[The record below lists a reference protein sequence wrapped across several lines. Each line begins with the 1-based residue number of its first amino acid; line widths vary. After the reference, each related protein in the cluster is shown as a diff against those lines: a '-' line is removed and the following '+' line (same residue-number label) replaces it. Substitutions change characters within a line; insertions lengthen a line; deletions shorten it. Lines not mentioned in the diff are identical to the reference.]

1 MTTGGAT
8 ITNNGTGTVTIA
20 GTAAQINTAIA
31 SITYTPLADYNGSAT
46 LSMSTS
52 DGTLSASGTVSIAIT
67 AVADISN
74 DTATTNED
82 TAVTFAPLGNDTFE
96 NAGRTITA
104 INGTAI
110 TAGGAGVAVTGG
122 VVTLSASGNL
132 TFTPTANYNGTP
144 SFTYT
149 VTSGGVTETATV
161 NMTVTAVNDAP
172 TQSVPVAQ
180 TTTEDTAV
188 VISGASVADVDGG
201 TLTTT
206 LSVPAGT
213 GTLSVVTTGGATITN
228 NGTGTVTIAGTAA
241 QINTAIAS
249 ITYTPLADYNGSATL
264 SMSTSDGTLSASGTV
279 SIAITAVADISNDT
293 ATTNEDT
300 AVTFAPLGNDS
311 FENAGRT
318 ITAINGTA
326 ITAGGA
332 GVAVTGGV
340 VTLSAS
346 GNLTFTPTANYNGT
360 PSFTYTVTSGGVTET
375 ATVNMTVTAVNDAPT
390 QSVPVAQT
398 TNEDTAV
405 VISGA
410 SVADV
415 DGGTLTTTL
424 SVPAGTGTLS
434 VVTTGGA
441 TITNDG
447 TGTVTIAGTAAQ
459 INTAIASIT
468 YTPLADYN
476 GSATLSMS
484 TSDGTLSASGTVSIA
499 ITAVADISNDTATT
513 NEDTAVTF
521 APLTN
526 DTFENAGRTISAING
541 TAITA
546 GGAGVAVTGGVVTL
560 SASGNLTFTPTANY
574 NGTPS
579 FTYTVTSG
587 GVTETAT
594 VNMTVSSVNDA
605 PTQSVPVAQTTTEDT
620 AVVISGASV
629 ADVDGGTLTTTLSVP
644 AGTGTLSVVTTG
656 GATIT
661 NNGTGTVTIAGT
673 AAQINTAIAS
683 ITYTPLADYN
693 GSATLSMSTSDGSL
707 SASGTVSIA
716 ITAVADISN
725 DTATTNEDTAVTFNA
740 ITGTNG
746 ATADSFEGTPS
757 VTSVTQPTNGS
768 VTFAANGSITY
779 TPSSNFNGTD
789 TFTYTVT
796 SGGVQETAT
805 VTVTVAA
812 VNDAPVNTVPGDQST
827 NEDANLVFSAANG
840 NAITIADVDSTVT
853 TTLTVANGSLTLGS
867 ITGVSVTGN
876 GTGTVT
882 ITGSASAITAAL
894 SGLAFAPTA
903 DWNGATTL
911 NVSTSDGLAPAAVNA
926 VAITV
931 APVVDIATDSVT
943 VTEDVSQTFNVL
955 TNDSF
960 ENAGATV
967 SSVTQPTHG
976 VVSIGSGGNVTYTPS
991 ANYNGSDSFTYTVTS
1006 GGVTETTT
1014 VTLNVTAV
1022 NDAPVA
1028 DDETGTATEDTTLTV
1043 PAASG
1048 LLVGDTD
1055 ADNNPLTIT
1064 QFTVDGVA
1072 GTFTAGSPASIP
1084 NVGTLTINADGSYTF
1099 VPASNFN
1106 GPVPAA
1112 TYTVSDNNGGFDT
1125 GTLTLAVTAVN
1136 DAPVAVDD
1144 TGLAEEDTLLSVSN
1158 VAGLLS
1164 NDGDVD
1170 SSPLTITQF
1179 TVAGVSGTFTAGSPA
1194 SIPSVGVLTIN
1205 ADGSYTF
1212 NPALNYIGAVPV
1224 ATYTVSDGNGGL
1236 DTGTLTIAVNPA
1248 NDGPVNAVPGAQT
1261 VAEDVATAIT
1271 GVSVSDIDGGT
1282 LTTTLT
1288 VTNGTLA
1295 VTLGGGATI
1304 TGSGTGTIT
1313 LTGTAAEINSALD
1326 GLMFTGTADYSGPA
1340 ILTVQ
1345 TSDGIETDTDTVA
1358 ITVTPVADITAD
1370 TVATTEDSSIS
1381 FNVLTGTNGATA
1393 DTFEGTPSVT
1403 AYTQPANGTVTI
1415 AANGSVVY
1423 VPNANFNGTDT
1434 FTYTVTS
1441 GGVTE
1446 TTTVTVN
1453 VAAANDAPAQTLP
1466 GDQSTSEDT
1475 NVVFSG
1481 ANGNQII
1488 IADIDAAAS
1497 VTTTISVPAGSLT
1510 ALATAGVTI
1519 TGNATGTVTLT
1530 GAPAAVT
1537 AALNGL
1543 TYTPVADYNGAI
1555 TMSVSTTDGVAAP
1568 VSGTVDIDI
1577 SPVVDIQADT
1587 LLATEDTAATISVL
1601 SNDTFENAGRTVTS
1615 VTQGSNGSV
1624 AINGNGTITYVPNAN
1639 FNGTDSFTYTVTS
1652 GGVTETVT
1660 VSVVVA
1666 AANDAVT
1673 QSVPA
1678 SQTVVED
1685 AALTFSAA
1693 NGNAITVADIDGDSL
1708 TTTISVTNGVID
1720 LGSITGI
1727 TVSGDGTATVV
1738 ITGSAAAIN
1747 AALEGM
1753 TYSPVADYYGAAG
1766 MTVSTTDG
1774 ATTASGTVPL
1784 AITAVVDISDDAQTT
1799 GEDTAIVFNVL
1810 SNDSFEGSSEFVSA
1824 VTQPANGSVSIGAGG
1839 QITYTP
1845 NANFNGTD
1853 TFTYTVTSGGVTE
1866 TATVEVIVTPAND
1879 ALIASVPSAQSVNE
1893 DTPLVFSSS
1902 NGNAITVSDIDGDTI
1917 NMTLSATNGVLTLA
1931 ATAGLTITG
1940 DGTGTITL
1948 SGSAAAITAALEGLE
1963 FAPDADYNGAAVL
1976 SISATDGTATT
1987 SQTVPVTINAVA
1999 DIVANTV
2006 STNEDT
2012 AVTFNALANDSFESS
2027 GRAVTSV
2034 TQGASGSVSFLAD
2047 GTLVYTPNTN
2057 FHGVDTFSYTVT
2069 SNGTTETTT
2078 VTVNVAAVN
2087 DAPTTTGI
2095 TNVSNVDGATVLIDV
2110 TSSFADVDSGDVLTY
2125 TASGLPAGLLIDSA
2139 TGVISGTIDKNAS
2152 QSGPYTVAVTAS
2164 DGNPGGTV
2172 STSFTWTVTNPGPT
2186 ANNDAITVAED
2197 AAPTTISVLANDTD
2211 PDGDALSVT
2220 GATASNGT
2228 VSILAGGTISY
2239 QPAAN
2244 FNGTDTIVYQISDG
2258 NGGVS
2263 TATVTVTVTAVNDAP
2278 VADDETGTATEDTTL
2293 TVPAAS
2299 GLLVGDTDVDGNPL
2313 TITQFTVAGVT
2324 GTFTAGSPAS
2334 IRAPRCPPSPPPGP
2348 PPPPPACARAD
2359 KPHRSGGFRPAGRR
2373 YGRRQ
2378 QSADDHAVHR

>member
-1 MTTGGAT
+1 M
-8 ITNNGTGTVTIA
+8 
-20 GTAAQINTAIA
+20 
-31 SITYTPLADYNGSAT
+31 
-46 LSMSTS
+46 
-52 DGTLSASGTVSIAIT
+52 
-67 AVADISN
+67 
-74 DTATTNED
+74 
-82 TAVTFAPLGNDTFE
+82 
-96 NAGRTITA
+96 
-104 INGTAI
+104 
-110 TAGGAGVAVTGG
+110 
-122 VVTLSASGNL
+122 
-132 TFTPTANYNGTP
+132 
-144 SFTYT
+144 
-149 VTSGGVTETATV
+149 
-161 NMTVTAVNDAP
+161 
-172 TQSVPVAQ
+172 
-180 TTTEDTAV
+180 
-188 VISGASVADVDGG
+188 
-201 TLTTT
+201 
-206 LSVPAGT
+206 
-213 GTLSVVTTGGATITN
+213 
-228 NGTGTVTIAGTAA
+228 
-241 QINTAIAS
+241 
-249 ITYTPLADYNGSATL
+249 
-264 SMSTSDGTLSASGTV
+264 
-279 SIAITAVADISNDT
+279 
-293 ATTNEDT
+293 
-300 AVTFAPLGNDS
+300 
-311 FENAGRT
+311 
-318 ITAINGTA
+318 
-326 ITAGGA
+326 
-332 GVAVTGGV
+332 
-340 VTLSAS
+340 
-346 GNLTFTPTANYNGT
+346 
-360 PSFTYTVTSGGVTET
+360 
-375 ATVNMTVTAVNDAPT
+375 
-390 QSVPVAQT
+390 
-398 TNEDTAV
+398 
-405 VISGA
+405 
-410 SVADV
+410 
-415 DGGTLTTTL
+415 
-424 SVPAGTGTLS
+424 
-434 VVTTGGA
+434 
-441 TITNDG
+441 
-447 TGTVTIAGTAAQ
+447 
-459 INTAIASIT
+459 
-468 YTPLADYN
+468 
-476 GSATLSMS
+476 
-484 TSDGTLSASGTVSIA
+484 
-499 ITAVADISNDTATT
+499 
-513 NEDTAVTF
+513 
-521 APLTN
+521 
-526 DTFENAGRTISAING
+526 
-541 TAITA
+541 
-546 GGAGVAVTGGVVTL
+546 
-560 SASGNLTFTPTANY
+560 
-574 NGTPS
+574 
-579 FTYTVTSG
+579 
-587 GVTETAT
+587 
-594 VNMTVSSVNDA
+594 
-605 PTQSVPVAQTTTEDT
+605 
-620 AVVISGASV
+620 
-629 ADVDGGTLTTTLSVP
+629 
-644 AGTGTLSVVTTG
+644 
-656 GATIT
+656 
-661 NNGTGTVTIAGT
+661 
-673 AAQINTAIAS
+673 
-683 ITYTPLADYN
+683 
-693 GSATLSMSTSDGSL
+693 
-707 SASGTVSIA
+707 
-716 ITAVADISN
+716 
-725 DTATTNEDTAVTFNA
+725 
-740 ITGTNG
+740 
-746 ATADSFEGTPS
+746 
-757 VTSVTQPTNGS
+757 
-768 VTFAANGSITY
+768 
-779 TPSSNFNGTD
+779 
-789 TFTYTVT
+789 
-796 SGGVQETAT
+796 
-805 VTVTVAA
+805 
-812 VNDAPVNTVPGDQST
+812 
-827 NEDANLVFSAANG
+827 
-840 NAITIADVDSTVT
+840 
-853 TTLTVANGSLTLGS
+853 
-867 ITGVSVTGN
+867 
-876 GTGTVT
+876 T

-1072 GTFTAGSPASIP
+1072 GTFVAGSPASIP

-1205 ADGSYTF
+1205 SDGSYTF
-1212 NPALNYIGAVPV
+1212 NPALDYIGAVPV

-2278 VADDETGTATEDTTL
+2278 VADNETNTTSEDTTL

-2299 GLLVGDTDVDGNPL
+2299 GLLVGDTDADNNPL
-2313 TITQFTVAGVT
+2313 TITQFTVDGVT

-2334 IRAPRCPPSPPPGP
+2334 IPNVGTLTINIDGSYT
-2348 PPPPPACARAD
+2348 
-2359 KPHRSGGFRPAGRR
+2359 F
-2373 YGRRQ
+2373 
-2378 QSADDHAVHR
+2378 V